1 MAISGETSAIYA
13 KLMETILPVPAPNAP
28 VISGPPAVEAHKL
41 MLAAYQA
48 GKVDR
53 ALLGEEFNWF
63 LTDAKLQAASLKLK
77 PYGEP
82 AKAELESTNERGGM
96 EVSVVKFTFAAGM
109 LRGLM
114 YRTPD
119 GKIQQFFVSKT

>member
-1 MAISGETSAIYA
+1 
-13 KLMETILPVPAPNAP
+13 
-28 VISGPPAVEAHKL
+28 

-53 ALLGEEFNWF
+53 ALLGEEFSFF
-63 LTDAKLQAASLKLK
+63 LTEAKLRTASLKLQ

-82 AKAELESTNERGGM
+82 EKADLESTNERGGM
-96 EVSVVKFTFAAGM
+96 EVSVVRFTFAKGT

-119 GKIQQFFVSKT
+119 GKVQQFFVSKV